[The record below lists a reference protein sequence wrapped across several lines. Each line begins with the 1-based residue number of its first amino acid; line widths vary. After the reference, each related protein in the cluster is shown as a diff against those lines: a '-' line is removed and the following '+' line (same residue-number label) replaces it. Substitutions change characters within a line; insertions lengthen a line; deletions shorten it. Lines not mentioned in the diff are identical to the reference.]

1 MKTSDFVFI
10 GIKGSVVALDRAT
23 GQQVWA
29 THLKGSDFVNVVLQG
44 GSILAS
50 CYGEIF
56 CLDPLTGDALW
67 HNPLKGFGL
76 GLAIIAMEHNAGSG
90 NAVVLARNTAA
101 MRRLPRQPPELSAAH
116 PSPDNPSA
124 MFQKQSERGYR
135 PARKVFSWS
144 RWFTA
149 RGR

>member
-1 MKTSDFVFI
+1 MKTSDLVFI

-29 THLKGSDFVNVVLQG
+29 THLKGSDFVNVVLQDG
-44 GSILAS
+44 AVLAS

-76 GLAIIAMEHNAGSG
+76 GLATIAMEHNAGSG
-90 NAVVLARNTAA
+90 NAPALAEKQRRDAA
-101 MRRLPRQPPELSAAH
+101 ASAAAA
-116 PSPDNPSA
+116 SA
-124 MFQKQSERGYR
+124 
-135 PARKVFSWS
+135 
-144 RWFTA
+144 
-149 RGR
+149 